1 MAFIIRKAS
10 HENMDEHVFCV
21 MYDQT
26 LETGQDGTRDG
37 SVPPRFC
44 AHHLVGL
51 MNQVYMEC
59 ASETW

>member
-37 SVPPRFC
+37 SVPPR
-44 AHHLVGL
+44 
-51 MNQVYMEC
+51 
-59 ASETW
+59 ASWSSGADEPSVHGVCK

>member
-44 AHHLVGL
+44 AHHLFGADEPSVHG
-51 MNQVYMEC
+51 VC
-59 ASETW
+59 K